1 MAALA
6 LRVLAAAL
14 LEGDDLRPALLL
26 DDLARDGDALD
37 CGQPDLGCPV
47 AREHEHVVEGD
58 GLARPGFE
66 LGDRDDVLGGDAVL
80 LAAGLDHCEHR
91 FVLVFEIRLS
101 AQARGRL
108 LGSFPASG
116 TRPARPQTQARGREP
131 AREAGEISAEPARVN
146 IARHPTMLP
155 DKPYDVVEFPRRCC
169 GT

>member
-37 CGQPDLGCPV
+37 SGQPDLGCPV

-58 GLARPGFE
+58 GFARPGFE

-101 AQARGRL
+101 AQGGAGFLAVFRLQGRGR
-108 LGSFPASG
+108 
-116 TRPARPQTQARGREP
+116 RGRKCKRADVSP
-131 AREAGEISAEPARVN
+131 RAKRV
-146 IARHPTMLP
+146 R
-155 DKPYDVVEFPRRCC
+155 
-169 GT
+169 